1 MNKIK
6 QMERRMIS
14 MLSSTAKN
22 AFCFLLII
30 CVAIGCCNK
39 GKGQVSNRDIPQRKR
54 AEAFISTLDIQQ
66 RLNLLLLETRG
77 DTALLA
83 KLLMAPEVSV
93 KRLMAGEAK
102 PTEHALKKTSR
113 TFADIKEFN
122 AEFIINAAL
131 NNKKALNAEKKQS
144 VWEQMDINE

>member
-1 MNKIK
+1 MKKRI
-6 QMERRMIS
+6 IS
-14 MLSSTAKN
+14 TLLPTAKSTL
-22 AFCFLLII
+22 CFLLII
-30 CVAIGCCNK
+30 VAVSCSNK
-39 GKGQVSNRDIPQRKR
+39 GTEQASMRDFAQRKR
-54 AEAFISTLDIQQ
+54 AESFISKLDMPQ
-66 RLNLLLLETRG
+66 RLELLLLETRG
-77 DTALLA
+77 DTVLLA
-83 KLLMAPEVSV
+83 TLLMAPEVSV
-93 KRLMAGEAK
+93 KRLMAGEAQ